1 MVRQTASA
9 SETHVHAYLPRDM
22 MGIRERGDGAAVTR
36 SDARGRDEVG
46 RHQADNS
53 KRNNSSL
60 GNLSMVAHRRVDAK
74 PSRSR
79 DVEASRAH
87 VDSKPTCLSPPEM
100 AAEMPAVFTVT
111 VTSAELETGREATV
125 VAVARKMYVIPT

>member
-1 MVRQTASA
+1 VTPEG
-9 SETHVHAYLPRDM
+9 ETKWV
-22 MGIRERGDGAAVTR
+22 GIKP
-36 SDARGRDEVG
+36 
-46 RHQADNS
+46 DNS

-60 GNLSMVAHRRVDAK
+60 GNLSPKRMVAHRRVDAK

-100 AAEMPAVFTVT
+100 AAETPAVFTVT

-125 VAVARKMYVIPT
+125 VAVARKTYVIPT